1 MADLKDPTQPAH
13 YLVEVR
19 DDGTALRNDGIAL
32 AAANSNIWY
41 VMMTACGEM
50 DEFDWKQNRENLKGN
65 RRYWNGWACSGLTDD
80 ERQALAED
88 KNIHPTALEPLSD
101 DAMKELLA
109 IVSARTGRVVD
120 ALPSPKEIINL
131 DATYFKT
138 IVDFRQFYF
147 PAWTRFNTAT
157 FSEFADFE
165 TATFSGTADFETATF
180 SGDANFETA
189 TFNKT
194 AYFKTAV
201 FCGNPNFSN
210 GKFLSRTSFSQARF
224 TKIVPK
230 FYQCTVHEDTSF
242 TALKGH
248 WPAITT
254 DNADDSKR
262 AYIRLRHIMNG
273 LQKRDD
279 EHFFFRQEMRCK
291 AELEGGLYKILSG
304 SFRVLSNY
312 GHSVGRPVGWLFG
325 LVMACAVIYFAYG
338 VADAQARLHPLSP
351 KGGFSAL
358 GQSIANS
365 FSFFGFQRLYYG
377 TEFVKDLPFGLR
389 IMSGF
394 QTVLSFILI
403 FLLGLGLRNRFRLR

>member
-1 MADLKDPTQPAH
+1 M
-13 YLVEVR
+13 VEVR
-19 DDGTALRNDGIAL
+19 DDGTALRNDGIEL

-41 VMMTACGEM
+41 VMMTACGEL
-50 DEFDWKQNRENLKGN
+50 DGSNLKPYRETQEEN
-65 RRYWNGWACSGLTDD
+65 CRYWNGWACSKLTDE

-120 ALPSPKEIINL
+120 ALPSPKDRINL

-138 IVDFRQFYF
+138 NVDFRQFYF
-147 PAWTRFNTAT
+147 PAWTRFNAATFSEYADFQTAT
-157 FSEFADFE
+157 FSKYANFTSAM
-165 TATFSGTADFETATF
+165 FSGN
-180 SGDANFETA
+180 ANFDTA

-210 GKFLSRTSFSQARF
+210 GKFLSRTIFSQARF
-224 TKIVPK
+224 TKAVPK

-242 TALKGH
+242 TTLKDH

-262 AYIRLRHIMNG
+262 AYIRLRQIMNG

-291 AELEGGLYKILSG
+291 AELEGGFYKILSG
-304 SFRVLSNY
+304 CFRAVSDY

-325 LVMACAVIYFAYG
+325 LVVACAVIYFAYG
-338 VADAQARLHPLSP
+338 VADAQARLHPLSIT
-351 KGGFSAL
+351 GAFSAL